1 MPCIIR
7 CRAFYFTQEWRK
19 ETEMANVKNMKE
31 GFEAMDIAE
40 CIVGQMMDNDP
51 EDDLDDDIEFDFKDV
66 GLMSAYI
73 ACSVS
78 GRVEEYLRE
87 LLKETDPR
95 TARTI
100 FHLIDKTDPVKSIAL
115 LRMLFSIS
123 GMASAVDLI
132 DILDTCIE
140 YEETTAEFFMA
151 LLNIEDIKE
160 WYMIEVRKM
169 PGFMKKGW

>member
-31 GFEAMDIAE
+31 EFEAMDIAE
-40 CIVGQMMDNDP
+40 CIVGQMMDDD
-51 EDDLDDDIEFDFKDV
+51 EDDDLDDVLDYDIKDV
-66 GLMSAYI
+66 GLMAADI

-78 GRVEEYLRE
+78 TRVEEYLRE

-95 TARTI
+95 AARTI
-100 FHLIDKTDPVKSIAL
+100 FHLIDKIDHIKNIAL
-115 LRMLFSIS
+115 LRMIFSIS
-123 GMASAVDLI
+123 GMSNAVDMI
-132 DILDTCIE
+132 DILDTCID
-140 YEETTAEFFMA
+140 YDETAAELFMS
-151 LLNIEDIKE
+151 LLNIEDIKD